1 MANFMIGQ
9 EMTTKDGKTLTIT
22 GIEKRFKKDAEGN
35 NLPNGINYVVN
46 IDGEEKRMT
55 SDKIKSLCG
64 MAINITGEGKKTL
77 LEGASKSDII
87 AIHQRMQ
94 NEFADAC
101 NKLAKRFQF
110 SDVMAN
116 EFTANV
122 ANVLPTLEQFTE
134 RWHKVQEER
143 AAKKAERER
152 EKVKERITN
161 KTLKMFES
169 MDAATKA
176 MMFEMLKQAQQASK

>member
-1 MANFMIGQ
+1 MANFEINQ
-9 EMTTKDGKTLTIT
+9 ELATKDGKTLTIMS
-22 GIEKRFKKDAEGN
+22 IEKRFKKDAEGN
-35 NLPNGINYVVN
+35 QQPNGINYVVN

-64 MAINITGEGKKTL
+64 MAINSTGDGKKTL
-77 LEGASKSDII
+77 LEGASESDII
-87 AIHQRMQ
+87 AIHERMK

-116 EFTANV
+116 EFANNV

-143 AAKKAERER
+143 AAKKAEREK
-152 EKVKERITN
+152 EKAKERLTA
-161 KTLKMFES
+161 KAQKLFDG
-169 MDAATKA
+169 MDAATRA
-176 MMFEMLKQAQQASK
+176 LMLEMLKAQQASK

>member
-1 MANFMIGQ
+1 MANFEIGQ
-9 EMTTKDGKTLTIT
+9 QLATTAGKELTIT
-22 GIEKRFKKDAEGN
+22 GIEKRLKKDVEGN
-35 NLPNGINYVVN
+35 EQPNGINYVVN

-55 SDKIKSLCG
+55 SDKIKALCG
-64 MAINITGEGKKTL
+64 MAINSTGEGKKTL
-77 LEGASKSDII
+77 LEGANESDIV

-116 EFTANV
+116 EFMANA
-122 ANVLPTLEQFTE
+122 ANILPTLEQFTE

-152 EKVKERITN
+152 EKAKERLTA
-161 KTLKMFES
+161 KAQKLFDG
-169 MDAATKA
+169 MDAATRA
-176 MMFEMLKQAQQASK
+176 LMLEMLKAQQASK

>member
-1 MANFMIGQ
+1 MANFEIGQ
-9 EMTTKDGKTLTIT
+9 ELTTTTGKVLTIT
-22 GIEKRFKKDAEGN
+22 GIEKRFKKDADGN
-35 NLPNGINYVVN
+35 SVPNGINYVVN
-46 IDGEEKRMT
+46 IDGEEKRLT

-64 MAINITGEGKKTL
+64 LAINSTGDGKKTL
-77 LEGASKSDII
+77 LEGATESDII

-110 SDVMAN
+110 SDEMIN

-134 RWHKVQEER
+134 RWHEVQKER
-143 AAKKAERER
+143 AEKKAERER
-152 EKVKERITN
+152 EKAKEKLTA
-161 KTLKMFES
+161 KAQKLFDG
-169 MDAATKA
+169 MDAATRA
-176 MMFEMLKQAQQASK
+176 LMLEMLKAQQKAK